1 MGEKRNEKNFLV
13 RFNRNRMYINS
24 YKQLFKSDLKIISGF
39 YRCLKSFFFLKSK
52 VIIEDIHIYWYLY
65 IIRFDLIIIHIPRGD
80 LYLQDWLE
88 RLNPPLELN

>member
-1 MGEKRNEKNFLV
+1 MGGKKEMKKIFLV

-39 YRCLKSFFFLKSK
+39 LSMFKILFLPLKAK

-65 IIRFDLIIIHIPRGD
+65 IIRFDLIIIHI
-80 LYLQDWLE
+80 LE
-88 RLNPPLELN
+88 AVVPSRLAGKIQILH